1 VESVCLAEQPL
12 SKERRFAAAVSA
24 VSIVGNLS
32 YAKVQLMHQLLLVVL
47 LLLLLLLVLPPL
59 IQLLCCC
66 HQQECTTPLAT
77 RVPFL
82 QSSVTMLLRDS
93 QPSPVQ
99 IRP

>member
-32 YAKVQLMHQLLLVVL
+32 YAKVQLMHQLLLVV
-47 LLLLLLLVLPPL
+47 LLLLLLVLPPL